1 MDISPYE
8 AGLGW
13 AVNLKKGDFIGRDA
27 MAAVKEAKPD
37 KKTVGFKYLGKG
49 GAPRTGYPV
58 SIDGE
63 EVGAVTSGTKSP
75 TLGENI
81 GLAMI
86 KSEHAGVGNEFDV
99 IVRGKPVRA
108 VQVKTPFYKR
118 EK

>member
-8 AGLGW
+8 ASLGW

-27 MAAVKEAKPD
+27 MAAVKEAKPSR
-37 KKTVGFKYLGKG
+37 KSVGFKYLGKG

-58 SIDGE
+58 SVDGE
-63 EVGAVTSGTKSP
+63 DVGEVTSGTKSP

-81 GLAMI
+81 GLAMV
-86 KSEHAGVGNEFDV
+86 KSEFAGVGKELDI